1 MQFFSVPQPTLNFR
15 KSLHV
20 LTFFGLFFFLLYP
33 EVSCVHPCQYSLL
46 VRQYLNAMLLNSYI
60 FFTSHYMPHGIY
72 NNALLD
78 YNNLDFLAK
87 YIAQFNSNLVELNY
101 IC

>member
-1 MQFFSVPQPTLNFR
+1 
-15 KSLHV
+15 
-20 LTFFGLFFFLLYP
+20 
-33 EVSCVHPCQYSLL
+33 
-46 VRQYLNAMLLNSYI
+46 
-60 FFTSHYMPHGIY
+60 MPHGIY